1 MQEQTLGRRIQEAR
15 KAAGL
20 SQESLGERLGVSRQA
35 VSKWEADAAVP
46 ELENLIAMSRIFG
59 VTIGALL
66 GVEPPAA
73 EEPTK
78 EEAPEAPGGESGD
91 AAPDRELTDRELA
104 AVEAIVQ
111 KYLEAAQAAG
121 QPRWSQRRKVLAG
134 AAICA
139 VLALAVY
146 ALGSSFF
153 SLENRLDQVQS
164 QVYSI
169 ERSVGNQIGSLTGQL
184 SGLLKAQNSIISGYD
199 IRVADYSLEDRA
211 WYLTASVTPREYT
224 EGMVV
229 TFTAR
234 ADSGETSSS
243 PPARNEGGIFTVE
256 NWAVPMGDSPDVPG
270 DFPVYPTDTTISVSF
285 AGGDT
290 VRTETLDSLYWN
302 LTDYRLEVDG
312 RWETDWAAG
321 RLTLGNLDLQ
331 VENDTELPVE
341 LADAELALFRHGEEE
356 PLWSAPL
363 EDAVELWRRQ
373 GYVQMYVPVETDV
386 SPIRLNTGDALLAA
400 VHVTDDHGQDYWSF
414 VGCWRNRNGALYQD
428 SLYDLNDRYAGSWQ
442 PGDLLPIWN

>member
-35 VSKWEADAAVP
+35 VSKWESDASVP
-46 ELENLIAMSRIFG
+46 DLENLIAMSRIFG

-66 GVEPPAA
+66 GVEPP
-73 EEPTK
+73 
-78 EEAPEAPGGESGD
+78 EAPSEGDAPESPGDGAED
-91 AAPDRELTDRELA
+91 AAPVGELTDRELA
-104 AVEAIVQ
+104 AVEAIAQ
-111 KYLEAAQAAG
+111 KYLEAVQR
-121 QPRWSQRRKVLAG
+121 PRWSRRKKLAAVAG
-134 AAICA
+134 ACA
-139 VLALAVY
+139 AGLLIVLILNGIFSS
-146 ALGSSFF
+146 LGR
-153 SLENRLDQVQS
+153 RLDQVQDQANYIQS
-164 QVYSI
+164 
-169 ERSVGNQIGSLTGQL
+169 SVSSQIGSLTGQL
-184 SGLLKAQNSIISGYD
+184 SDLLKAQNSIISGYD

-224 EGMVV
+224 EGTVV

-243 PPARNEGGIFTVE
+243 PPAQNEGGIFTVE
-256 NWAVPMGDSPDVPG
+256 NWAVPMDESPDVPG

-312 RWETDWAAG
+312 RWETEWAAG
-321 RLTLGNLDLQ
+321 HLTLGNLDLQ
-331 VENDTELPVE
+331 IENTTELPVA
-341 LADAELALFRHGEEE
+341 LADAELALFCHGEEE

-414 VGCWRNRNGALYQD
+414 VGCWRSWNGALHQD
-428 SLYDLNDRYAGSWQ
+428 SLYDLNDQYPNWQ

>member
-1 MQEQTLGRRIQEAR
+1 MQEQTLGRRIQEGR

-66 GVEPPAA
+66 GVEPP
-73 EEPTK
+73 
-78 EEAPEAPGGESGD
+78 EAPEEAAPVKDSED
-91 AAPDRELTDRELA
+91 AAPAGELTDRELA
-104 AVEAIVQ
+104 AVEAIAA
-111 KYLEAAQAAG
+111 KYLEAARR
-121 QPRWSQRRKVLAG
+121 PRWSRRRKI
-134 AAICA
+134 AAAAAACAA
-139 VLALAVY
+139 VLLIVLVLDNIFSS
-146 ALGSSFF
+146 LGR
-153 SLENRLDQVQS
+153 RLDQVQD
-164 QVYSI
+164 QVNYVQS
-169 ERSVGNQIGSLTGQL
+169 SVSSQIGSLTGQL
-184 SGLLKAQNSIISGYD
+184 SGLLKAQNSLISDYD
-199 IRVADYSLEDRA
+199 IRVTDYSLEDRA

>member
-1 MQEQTLGRRIQEAR
+1 MREQQTLGRRVQEAR

-66 GVEPPAA
+66 GVEPP
-73 EEPTK
+73 
-78 EEAPEAPGGESGD
+78 EAPSEGDAPESPGDGAED
-91 AAPDRELTDRELA
+91 AAPAGELTDRELA
-104 AVEAIVQ
+104 AVEAIAQ
-111 KYLEAAQAAG
+111 KYLEAVQR
-121 QPRWSQRRKVLAG
+121 PRWSRRKKLAAVAG
-134 AAICA
+134 ACA
-139 VLALAVY
+139 AGLLIVLILNGIFSS
-146 ALGSSFF
+146 LGR
-153 SLENRLDQVQS
+153 RLDQVQDQANYIQS
-164 QVYSI
+164 
-169 ERSVGNQIGSLTGQL
+169 SVSSQIGSLTGQL
-184 SGLLKAQNSIISGYD
+184 SDLLKAQNSIISGYD

-224 EGMVV
+224 EGTVV

-243 PPARNEGGIFTVE
+243 PPAQNEGGIFTVE
-256 NWAVPMGDSPDVPG
+256 NWAVPMDESPDVPG

-312 RWETDWAAG
+312 RWETEWAAG
-321 RLTLGNLDLQ
+321 HLTLGNLDLQ
-331 VENDTELPVE
+331 IENTTELPVA
-341 LADAELALFRHGEEE
+341 LADAELALFCHGEEE

-373 GYVQMYVPVETDV
+373 GYVQMYVPVEADV
-386 SPIRLNTGDALLAA
+386 SPVRMNTGDALLAA

-428 SLYDLNDRYAGSWQ
+428 SLYDLNDRYAGNWQ

>member
-1 MQEQTLGRRIQEAR
+1 MREQQTLGRRVQEAR

-35 VSKWEADAAVP
+35 VSKWESDASVP
-46 ELENLIAMSRIFG
+46 DLENLIAMSRIFG

-66 GVEPPAA
+66 GVEPP
-73 EEPTK
+73 
-78 EEAPEAPGGESGD
+78 EAPSEGDAPESPGDGAED
-91 AAPDRELTDRELA
+91 AAPVGELTDRELA
-104 AVEAIVQ
+104 AVEAIAQ
-111 KYLEAAQAAG
+111 KYLEAVQR
-121 QPRWSQRRKVLAG
+121 PRWSRRKKLAAVAG
-134 AAICA
+134 ACA
-139 VLALAVY
+139 AGLLIVLILNGIFSS
-146 ALGSSFF
+146 LGR
-153 SLENRLDQVQS
+153 RLDQVQDQANYIQS
-164 QVYSI
+164 
-169 ERSVGNQIGSLTGQL
+169 SVSSQIGSLTGQL
-184 SGLLKAQNSIISGYD
+184 SDLLKAQNSIISGYD

-224 EGMVV
+224 EGTVV

-243 PPARNEGGIFTVE
+243 PPAQNEGGIFTVE
-256 NWAVPMGDSPDVPG
+256 NWVVPMDESPDVPG

-312 RWETDWAAG
+312 RWETEWAAG
-321 RLTLGNLDLQ
+321 HLTLGNLDLQ
-331 VENDTELPVE
+331 IENTTELPVA
-341 LADAELALFRHGEEE
+341 LADAELALFCHGEEE

-373 GYVQMYVPVETDV
+373 GYVQMYVPVEADV
-386 SPIRLNTGDALLAA
+386 SPVRMNTGDALLAA

-414 VGCWRNRNGALYQD
+414 VGCWRSWNGALHQD
-428 SLYDLNDRYAGSWQ
+428 SLYDLNDQYPNWQ

>member
-66 GVEPPAA
+66 GVEPAA
-73 EEPTK
+73 EEPT
-78 EEAPEAPGGESGD
+78 EEDSPEAPGGESGD

-184 SGLLKAQNSIISGYD
+184 SGLLEEQTSLISDYQLQVTDYD
-199 IRVADYSLEDRA
+199 LEEA
-211 WYLTASVTPREYT
+211 VWYLTASVTPREYT
-224 EGMVV
+224 AGTVA

-234 ADSGETSSS
+234 TNTGETASAE
-243 PPARNEGGIFTVE
+243 ARNSGGVFMVE
-256 NWAVPMGDSPDVPG
+256 NWAVPMGEAVG
-270 DFPVYPTDTTISVSF
+270 GTEAGAGGAEVLISVAFSDEN
-285 AGGDT
+285 GT
-290 VRTETLDSLYWN
+290 VRTQILETLYDDPSA
-302 LTDYRLEVDG
+302 YRLDVDG
-312 RWETDWAAG
+312 FWNEDWENGAISFG
-321 RLTLGNLDLQ
+321 SLDLQ
-331 VENDTELPVE
+331 ITNDAGVPVE
-341 LADAELALFRHGEEE
+341 LTDAELALFYNGEAE
-356 PLWSAPL
+356 PVWSAPL
-363 EDAVELWRRQ
+363 DAAVDLWKEQ
-373 GYVQMYVPVETDV
+373 GYVQIFVPAGPREPVPVA
-386 SPIRLNTGDALLAA
+386 PGQALVGA
-400 VHVTDDHGQDYWSF
+400 VRISDDHGQVFWHLLGGWNNQGTHYIDHPD
-414 VGCWRNRNGALYQD
+414 RLNGQD
-428 SLYDLNDRYAGSWQ
+428 PDWQ
-442 PGDLLPIWN
+442 PGEPLLLWSGSS

>member
-35 VSKWEADAAVP
+35 VSKWESDASVP
-46 ELENLIAMSRIFG
+46 DLENLIAMSRIFG

-66 GVEPPAA
+66 GMEPAA
-73 EEPTK
+73 EEPT
-78 EEAPEAPGGESGD
+78 EEDSPEAPGGESGD

-184 SGLLKAQNSIISGYD
+184 SGLLEEQTSLISDYQLQVTDYD
-199 IRVADYSLEDRA
+199 LEEA
-211 WYLTASVTPREYT
+211 VWYLTASVTPREYT
-224 EGMVV
+224 AGTVT

-234 ADSGETSSS
+234 ANTGATASAE
-243 PPARNEGGIFTVE
+243 AQNNGGVFTAG
-256 NWAVPMGDSPDVPG
+256 NWAVPMGEAVG
-270 DFPVYPTDTTISVSF
+270 GTEAGAGGAEVLISVAFSDES
-285 AGGDT
+285 GT
-290 VRTETLDSLYWN
+290 IRTQTLETLYDDLAA
-302 LTDYRLEVDG
+302 YRLDVDG
-312 RWETDWAAG
+312 FWNKDWENGAISFG
-321 RLTLGNLDLQ
+321 SLDLKID
-331 VENDTELPVE
+331 NATGIPVE
-341 LADAELALFRHGEEE
+341 LTDAELALFYNGEAE
-356 PLWSAPL
+356 PVWSAPL
-363 EDAVELWRRQ
+363 DAAVNLWEEQ
-373 GYVQMYVPVETDV
+373 GYVQMFSPAGPEDPVPAENSQSLV
-386 SPIRLNTGDALLAA
+386 AA
-400 VHVTDDHGQDYWSF
+400 IHITDDHGQDFWYLL
-414 VGCWRNRNGALYQD
+414 GGWRNSGGDLYSDSSGSLNGQ
-428 SLYDLNDRYAGSWQ
+428 YADWR
-442 PGDLLPIWN
+442 PGDPLQIWE

>member
-66 GVEPPAA
+66 GVEPAA
-73 EEPTK
+73 EEPSA
-78 EEAPEAPGGESGD
+78 EEAPEASGQEAED
-91 AAPDRELTDRELA
+91 TAPAGELTDRELA

-111 KYLEAAQAAG
+111 KYLEAAQSA
-121 QPRWSQRRKVLAG
+121 QKPRWSRRKKRALVAV
-134 AAICA
+134 ACAA
-139 VLALAVY
+139 VLLIVLVLDGIFSS
-146 ALGSSFF
+146 LGR
-153 SLENRLDQVQS
+153 RLDQVQD
-164 QVYSI
+164 QVNYVQS
-169 ERSVGNQIGSLTGQL
+169 SVSSQIGSLTGQI
-184 SGLLKAQNSIISGYD
+184 SGLLAEQNSLISGYD
-199 IRVADYSLEDRA
+199 IRVTDYDLEQQM
-211 WYLTASVTPREYT
+211 WYLAATVTPKEYT
-224 EGMVV
+224 ADTVV

-234 ADSGETSSS
+234 TDTGATASAQ
-243 PPARNEGGIFTVE
+243 ARNEGGVFTAE
-256 NWAVPMGDSPDVPG
+256 NWAVPMASMPARTDEGVPLDNG
-270 DFPVYPTDTTISVSF
+270 GVQISVSLT
-285 AGGDT
+285 GGGT
-290 VRTETLDSLYWN
+290 IRTQTLEEYLYLD

-312 RWETDWAAG
+312 RWETKWASG
-321 RLTLGNLDLQ
+321 QLTLGNLDLKI
-331 VENDTELPVE
+331 ENNTELPVE

-373 GYVQMYVPVETDV
+373 GYVQMYIPVETDV
-386 SPIRLNTGDALLAA
+386 SPVRMSTGDALLAA
-400 VHVTDDHGQDYWSF
+400 VHVTDDHGQDFWSF
-414 VGCWRNRNGALYQD
+414 VGCWRSWNGALHQD
-428 SLYDLNDRYAGSWQ
+428 SLYDLNDQYPNWQ

>member
-1 MQEQTLGRRIQEAR
+1 MREQQTLGRRVQEAR

-35 VSKWEADAAVP
+35 VSKWESDASVP
-46 ELENLIAMSRIFG
+46 DLENLIAMSRIFG

-66 GVEPPAA
+66 GVEPP
-73 EEPTK
+73 
-78 EEAPEAPGGESGD
+78 EAPSEGDAPESPGDGAED
-91 AAPDRELTDRELA
+91 AAPVGELTDRELA
-104 AVEAIVQ
+104 AVEAIAQ
-111 KYLEAAQAAG
+111 KYLEAVQR
-121 QPRWSQRRKVLAG
+121 PRWSRRKKLAAVAG
-134 AAICA
+134 ACA
-139 VLALAVY
+139 AGLLIVLILNGIFSS
-146 ALGSSFF
+146 LGR
-153 SLENRLDQVQS
+153 RLDQVQDQANYIQS
-164 QVYSI
+164 
-169 ERSVGNQIGSLTGQL
+169 SVSSQIGSLTGQL
-184 SGLLKAQNSIISGYD
+184 SDLLKAQNSIISGYD

-224 EGMVV
+224 EGTVV

-243 PPARNEGGIFTVE
+243 PPAQNEGGIFTVE
-256 NWAVPMGDSPDVPG
+256 NWAVPMDESPDVPG

-312 RWETDWAAG
+312 RWETEWAAG
-321 RLTLGNLDLQ
+321 HLTLGNLDLQ
-331 VENDTELPVE
+331 IENTTELPVA
-341 LADAELALFRHGEEE
+341 LADAELALFCHGEEE

-373 GYVQMYVPVETDV
+373 GYVQMYIPVETDV
-386 SPIRLNTGDALLAA
+386 SPVRMSTGDALLAA
-400 VHVTDDHGQDYWSF
+400 VHVTDDHGQDFWSF
-414 VGCWRNRNGALYQD
+414 VGCWRSWNGALHQD
-428 SLYDLNDRYAGSWQ
+428 SLYDLNDQYPNWQ